1 MACATGL
8 NNTAMKSTTSMRIVS
23 GLNTAPTGFC
33 IQPLAIRIHSA
44 DRLVPNAIN
53 QVTVRC
59 CTLDSRPQPKKNR
72 PMKVASRKNAI
83 KPSMASGAPKMSP
96 T

>member
-1 MACATGL
+1 
-8 NNTAMKSTTSMRIVS
+8 MRMVS

-44 DRLVPNAIN
+44 DRLVPSAIS

-59 CTLDSRPQPKKNR
+59 WTLLSRPQPKKNR

-83 KPSMASGAPKMSP
+83 RPSMASGAPKMSP